1 MSHQAALHRRS
12 VRSSET
18 QLCVVQRPQDA
29 APRRALSI
37 CFLNLSL
44 EHVARLGNLFRISE

>member
-29 APRRALSI
+29 ARALSI